1 MKITR
6 LLFTGLLIFTPLSA
20 MANILQWSL
29 EFPKTKFNLTSVT
42 LSDIRSVGARRDS
55 IPAIFNPKFIQAK
68 SISNLGQLEPI
79 VRVEV
84 KGEVRGYPLRILVWH
99 ELVNDEIRGIPILIS
114 YCPLSS
120 SSVVF
125 DRRLKNRTL
134 GFANTGLLRH
144 YDTIIYDTSTESWFQ
159 LYTGDAIVG
168 SLTGK
173 RLKPIASRIQSFG
186 QFKAAFPEAKVL
198 VPNNLKAQ
206 NYGHT
211 PYVRLDSRNDT
222 ASQFP
227 YLIPGGVG
235 PLDRVVVIGNES
247 WPLKKLKEVR
257 RIEAPGLVISWS
269 PGMNSVQDTRWIPF
283 GRDIG
288 NVRVQYKSAKGWI
301 DTIHNTTFAFSFAAF
316 HPNGIWHFK

>member
-6 LLFTGLLIFTPLSA
+6 LLFTGLLIFAPLSA
-20 MANILQWSL
+20 MANLLQWSL
-29 EFPKTKFNLTSVT
+29 EFPKTKFSLTSVT

-55 IPAIFNPKFIQAK
+55 IPAIFNPKFIRAK

-79 VRVEV
+79 VRVKV

-99 ELVNDEIRGIPILIS
+99 ELVNDVIKGVPVLIS

-125 DRRLKNRTL
+125 DRRLKNKTL
-134 GFANTGLLRH
+134 SFANTGLLRH

-198 VPNNLKAQ
+198 VPNNPKAQ

-235 PLDRVVVIGNES
+235 PLDRVVIMGNEA

-283 GRDIG
+283 GRDTG

-301 DTIHNTTFAFSFAAF
+301 DAVHNTIFAFSFAAF
-316 HPNGIWHFK
+316 HPNGIWHFE